1 MYANMAS
8 LNNWRR
14 ARGFSQ
20 SPLHYVPYCLK
31 LICSP
36 DTFVFRP
43 HCGEA
48 GSTDHLA
55 SAFLTSHSISHGIVL
70 RKLPALQYL
79 FYLKQIGIAMSP
91 LSNNA
96 LFLTFER
103 NPMAEFFKI
112 GMNVSLSTDAPL
124 QFHFTKVYIS
134 LIVLVCSFLI
144 VIVQEPLL
152 EEYSVATHVRH
163 DCICLPIYNAY
174 HVADSQIASEFA
186 CGACSQ
192 FCHTKWL

>member
-1 MYANMAS
+1 MAS

-20 SPLHYVPYCLK
+20 SHLHYVLLALN
-31 LICSP
+31 LIWVL

-48 GSTDHLA
+48 GSTDHLV

-79 FYLKQIGIAMSP
+79 YYLKQIGIAMSP

-96 LFLTFER
+96 LFLTYER
-103 NPMAEFFKI
+103 NPMPEFFKI

-124 QFHFTKVYIS
+124 QFHFTKVRTV
-134 LIVLVCSFLI
+134 LQIVLAC
-144 VIVQEPLL
+144 E
-152 EEYSVATHVRH
+152 
-163 DCICLPIYNAY
+163 LPI
-174 HVADSQIASEFA
+174 VAI
-186 CGACSQ
+186 
-192 FCHTKWL
+192 